1 MKIQPTAIPDV
12 LLITPKIYRDNRG
25 SFWEAWNQ
33 RAFADAGL
41 PSHWVQDNCSVSGLN
56 VVRGIH
62 YQLIQPQGKLVRVTR
77 GAVLDVAVDL
87 RRSSPHFG
95 GHVAFELSAENGY
108 TLYIPAGFGHGFAAL
123 TQDASLA
130 YKVTDYYS
138 SPGERT
144 ILWNDAEL
152 GISWPVAPER
162 AIISDRDR
170 MGTAF
175 SAAEVFP

>member
-1 MKIQPTAIPDV
+1 M
-12 LLITPKIYRDNRG
+12 L
-25 SFWEAWNQ
+25 
-33 RAFADAGL
+33 
-41 PSHWVQDNCSVSGLN
+41 C
-56 VVRGIH
+56 
-62 YQLIQPQGKLVRVTR
+62 
-77 GAVLDVAVDL
+77 
-87 RRSSPHFG
+87 
-95 GHVAFELSAENGY
+95 
-108 TLYIPAGFGHGFAAL
+108 IPAGFGHGFPAL